1 MIQIIEKG
9 TRKIRKCPEC
19 GCKFSF
25 EAEDVKEA
33 YTPPRKYDDSLLT
46 ATGRNTY
53 VVCPQCSKKI
63 VICEVR

>member
-25 EAEDVKEA
+25 EAEDVKKD
-33 YTPPRKYDDSLLT
+33 YTPPRKYDDFLLT
-46 ATGRNTY
+46 AAGRNTY
-53 VVCPQCSKKI
+53 VVCTQG
-63 VICEVR
+63 

>member
-33 YTPPRKYDDSLLT
+33 YTPPRKYDDFLLT
-46 ATGRNTY
+46 AASRGTY
-53 VVCPQCSKKI
+53 VVCPQCSKTITVCGVK
-63 VICEVR
+63 

>member
-25 EAEDVKEA
+25 EAEDVKEEMM
-33 YTPPRKYDDSLLT
+33 
-46 ATGRNTY
+46 
-53 VVCPQCSKKI
+53 I
-63 VICEVR
+63 FF

>member
-25 EAEDVKEA
+25 EAEDVKET
-33 YTPPRKYDDSLLT
+33 YTPPRKDDDFLLT
-46 ATGRNTY
+46 AASRSTY
-53 VVCPQCSKKI
+53 VVCPQCSKTITVCGVK
-63 VICEVR
+63 

>member
-25 EAEDVKEA
+25 EAEDVKEN
-33 YTPPRKYDDSLLT
+33 DDFLLT
-46 ATGRNTY
+46 TASRSTY
-53 VVCPQCSKKI
+53 VVCPQCSKTITVCGVK
-63 VICEVR
+63 

>member
-25 EAEDVKEA
+25 EAEDVKET
-33 YTPPRKYDDSLLT
+33 YTPPRRDDDFLLI
-46 ATGRNTY
+46 AASRSTY
-53 VVCPQCSKKI
+53 VVCPQCSKTIAVCGVK
-63 VICEVR
+63 

>member
-9 TRKIRKCPEC
+9 KRKIRKCPEG

-33 YTPPRKYDDSLLT
+33 YTPPRKYDDFLLT
-46 ATGRNTY
+46 AASRSTY
-53 VVCPQCSKKI
+53 VVCPQCSKTITVCGVK
-63 VICEVR
+63 